1 MQKWEDIYR
10 VINEEEKKERRESTF
25 SLSPSPR

>member
-25 SLSPSPR
+25 SLPSPR